1 MAFSGVGSNGGRG
14 GRGRWRSQ
22 VGVLAE
28 MNVVPLVDV
37 VLVLLI
43 IFMVTASVME
53 FGLNIDVPQVKQVRD
68 TAEEHPVIGI
78 ARNGTTYLN
87 DTAININNVGRAVKR
102 MPRPH
107 NGPENQVAHDTQS
120 EVPQQPVKEEKAQKE
135 PPPPKDAIPLKS
147 RNAKQLRAKIEQPK
161 RFKSFEEIDPNRI
174 VARQAPAI

>member
-53 FGLNIDVPQVKQVRD
+53 FGLSVDVPKVVNVKD
-68 TAEEHPVIGI
+68 TVEELPVITL
-78 ARNGTTYLN
+78 AKNGTTYLN
-87 DTAININNVGRAVKR
+87 DKPVNINNLGKEVKR
-102 MPRPH
+102 RFPGQDAVYVRADK
-107 NGPENQVAHDTQS
+107 NLIWDNIA
-120 EVPQQPVKEEKAQKE
+120 PVM
-135 PPPPKDAIPLKS
+135 DAINSAGLKQKVVMKPYDQS
-147 RNAKQLRAKIEQPK
+147 K
-161 RFKSFEEIDPNRI
+161 
-174 VARQAPAI
+174 

>member
-22 VGVLAE
+22 VGVLVE

-87 DTAININNVGRAVKR
+87 DTAININNVGREVKR
-102 MPRPH
+102 RFQGQDTVYVRADK
-107 NGPENQVAHDTQS
+107 NLTWANLAQVISALDEAGLKQKLVTKPYDQS
-120 EVPQQPVKEEKAQKE
+120 
-135 PPPPKDAIPLKS
+135 
-147 RNAKQLRAKIEQPK
+147 R
-161 RFKSFEEIDPNRI
+161 
-174 VARQAPAI
+174 